1 MNQPRAIV
9 LVVDDSPGTLGML
22 NETLESAGFTVLVAQ
37 TGQVALDLVDRVT
50 PDIVLMDALMPG
62 LDGFETCRRMKQK
75 PALAAVPIVFM
86 TGLTETEHVIRGLEA
101 GGIDY
106 VTKPVSPNEVVARV
120 GVHLASARLT
130 RSAHLALDT
139 AGRFLVAVNREGRV
153 LWTTPQASLLI
164 QKAGGAALEML
175 PPPVEA
181 WLRACMAG
189 QPGPLRAATTTVKLN
204 GDSESLQF
212 SFIGQVGPDELL
224 LRVVAL
230 RTDDEEVLLRSRLAV
245 TSREAEVLLWLS
257 RGKSNRDIAAILGLS
272 PRTVNKHLEQMFE
285 KLGVENRASAT
296 ALAVRILQGP

>member
-1 MNQPRAIV
+1 MSEPRDIV

-22 NETLESAGFTVLVAQ
+22 NETLESAGYTVLVAQ
-37 TGQVALDLVDRVT
+37 TGAAALELVERVT

-75 PALAAVPIVFM
+75 PGLSAVPIVFM

-101 GGIDY
+101 GGVDY
-106 VTKPVSPNEVVARV
+106 VTKPVSPNEVVARI

-139 AGRFLVAVNREGRV
+139 AGRYLIAVNHQGQV
-153 LWTTPQASLLI
+153 LWTTPQAALLI
-164 QKAGGAALEML
+164 EKTGGAGRAVL
-175 PPPVEA
+175 PAAVTA
-181 WLRACMAG
+181 WLRSCIEGQAG
-189 QPGPLRAATTTVKLN
+189 TRKAEMTLRWDGE
-204 GDSESLQF
+204 GDTLQL
-212 SFIGQVGPDELL
+212 SFIGRVGPDELL
-224 LRVVAL
+224 LRCVAPNMG
-230 RTDDEEVLLRSRLAV
+230 DEEALLRHRLSL

-272 PRTVNKHLEQMFE
+272 PRTVNKHLEQTFE

-296 ALAVRILQGP
+296 ALAVRVLQGP

>member
-1 MNQPRAIV
+1 MNAPRDIV

-22 NETLESAGFTVLVAQ
+22 NETLEAAGFTVLVAQ
-37 TGQVALDLVDRVT
+37 AGQVALDLVDRVT

-75 PALAAVPIVFM
+75 PGLSAVPIVFM

-101 GGIDY
+101 GGVDY
-106 VTKPVSPNEVVARV
+106 VTKPVSPNEVVARI

-139 AGRFLVAVNREGRV
+139 AGRYLIAVTRDGRV
-153 LWTTPQASLLI
+153 LWTTPQARLLI
-164 QKAGGAALEML
+164 EKAGGVGLAVL
-175 PPPVEA
+175 PHAVIA
-181 WLRACMAG
+181 WLVTCIKGQAGMRAPSMTAKLDG
-189 QPGPLRAATTTVKLN
+189 QDEGLL
-204 GDSESLQF
+204 F

-224 LRVVAL
+224 LRVVASSGV
-230 RTDDEEVLLRSRLAV
+230 DEGALLRGGLAL

>member
-1 MNQPRAIV
+1 VSGAPRDIV

-22 NETLESAGFTVLVAQ
+22 NETLETAGFTVLVAQ
-37 TGQVALDLVDRVT
+37 TGAAALELVDRVT

-75 PALAAVPIVFM
+75 PGLSAVPIVFM

-101 GGIDY
+101 GGVDY
-106 VTKPVSPNEVVARV
+106 VTKPVSPNEVVARI

-139 AGRFLVAVNREGRV
+139 AGRYLIAVNNDGDV

-164 QKAGGAALEML
+164 EKAGGGGRKSL
-175 PPPVEA
+175 PPAVTA
-181 WLRACMAG
+181 WLRANMQG
-189 QPGPLRAATTTVKLN
+189 QAASRSAEMTAKWHDEGETLQL
-204 GDSESLQF
+204 SL
-212 SFIGQVGPDELL
+212 IGRVGPDELL
-224 LRVVAL
+224 LRCIAPGGGN
-230 RTDDEEVLLRSRLAV
+230 EEALLRSRLSL

-272 PRTVNKHLEQMFE
+272 PRTVNKHLELTFE

-296 ALAVRILQGP
+296 ALAVRILQGT

>member
-1 MNQPRAIV
+1 VNRPRDIV
-9 LVVDDSPGTLGML
+9 LVIDDSPGTLGML
-22 NETLESAGFTVLVAQ
+22 NETLETAGFTVLVAQ
-37 TGQVALDLVDRVT
+37 SGQVALDLVDRVT

-75 PALAAVPIVFM
+75 SGLAAVPIVFM

-106 VTKPVSPNEVVARV
+106 VTKPVSPDEVVARI

-139 AGRFLVAVNREGRV
+139 AGRFLVAVNHEGRM
-153 LWTTPQASLLI
+153 LWTTPQANLLI
-164 QKAGGAALEML
+164 QKAAGARVEVL
-175 PPPVEA
+175 PPTVQA
-181 WLRACMAG
+181 WLRACIAG
-189 QPGPLRAATTTVKLN
+189 QAGPRAATMIATLN
-204 GDSESLQF
+204 DGGDSLQW

-224 LRVVAL
+224 LRVVAANSGN
-230 RTDDEEVLLRSRLAV
+230 EEALLRSRLCL

-296 ALAVRILQGP
+296 AVAVRVLQVT

>member
-1 MNQPRAIV
+1 MSAARAIV

-37 TGQVALDLVDRVT
+37 AGQAALDLVDRVT

-75 PALAAVPIVFM
+75 PALSAVPIVFM

-101 GGIDY
+101 GGVDY
-106 VTKPVSPNEVVARV
+106 VTKPVSPQEVVARV

-139 AGRFLVAVNREGRV
+139 AGRYLVAVNKEGRL
-153 LWTTPQASLLI
+153 LWTTPQAAILI
-164 QKAGGAALEML
+164 EKAGGSGLAVL
-175 PPPVEA
+175 PKPITA
-181 WLRACMAG
+181 WLRACMEGQAG
-189 QPGPLRAATTTVKLN
+189 SRTTGLTVKLD
-204 GDSESLQF
+204 GDGEDLQL

-224 LRVVAL
+224 LRVVASS
-230 RTDDEEVLLRSRLAV
+230 RMDERALLHSQLSL
-245 TSREAEVLLWLS
+245 TLREAEVLLWLS
-257 RGKSNRDIAAILGLS
+257 RGKSNRDIATILGLS
-272 PRTVNKHLEQMFE
+272 PRTVNKHLEVMFE

-296 ALAVRILQGP
+296 ALAVTVLQVT

>member
-1 MNQPRAIV
+1 
-9 LVVDDSPGTLGML
+9 
-22 NETLESAGFTVLVAQ
+22 
-37 TGQVALDLVDRVT
+37 
-50 PDIVLMDALMPG
+50 MPG

-175 PPPVEA
+175 PPPVQA

-245 TSREAEVLLWLS
+245 TSREAEVLLCLS

>member
-1 MNQPRAIV
+1 VNQPRAIV
-9 LVVDDSPGTLGML
+9 LVVDDGPGTLGML

-37 TGQVALDLVDRVT
+37 TGQVALDLVDQVT
-50 PDIVLMDALMPG
+50 PDIVLKDAVMPG

-75 PALAAVPIVFM
+75 AALAAVPIVFM

-106 VTKPVSPNEVVARV
+106 VTKPVSPDEVVARV
-120 GVHLASARLT
+120 RVHLASARLI
-130 RSAHLALDT
+130 RSAYLALDRR
-139 AGRFLVAVNREGRV
+139 ARFLVAVTREGRV

-164 QKAGGAALEML
+164 QKAGGAPLEML
-175 PPPVEA
+175 PSPVQA
-181 WLRACMAG
+181 WPCACMKG
-189 QPGPLRAATTTVKLN
+189 QPGPRAAAATMKLN
-204 GDSESLQF
+204 GDSESLQLT
-212 SFIGQVGPDELL
+212 FIGQVGPDELL

-230 RTDDEEVLLRSRLAV
+230 RTDDEEVLLRNRLAV

-272 PRTVNKHLEQMFE
+272 PRTVNKHPEQMFE

-296 ALAVRILQGP
+296 ALAVRTLQGP

>member
-1 MNQPRAIV
+1 
-9 LVVDDSPGTLGML
+9 ML
-22 NETLESAGFTVLVAQ
+22 NETLETAGFTVLVAQ
-37 TGQVALDLVDRVT
+37 SGQVAPDLVDRVT
-50 PDIVLMDALMPG
+50 PGIVLMDALMPG

-139 AGRFLVAVNREGRV
+139 AGRFLVAVNREGHV

-164 QKAGGAALEML
+164 QKAGGAALETL
-175 PPPVEA
+175 PRPVQA
-181 WLRACMAG
+181 WLRACVEG
-189 QPGPLRAATTTVKLN
+189 QPGPRAGTTTMKLN
-204 GDSESLQF
+204 GDSESLQL

-285 KLGVENRASAT
+285 KLCVENRASAT
-296 ALAVRILQGP
+296 ALAVRILQGS